1 MNQKHLLRF
10 IKRMLRTNA
19 NEVVSITDRVPTT
32 LKSVFEEMNL
42 DAYDLNVDIL
52 DVHAVKISF

>member
-1 MNQKHLLRF
+1 
-10 IKRMLRTNA
+10 MLRTNA

-52 DVHAVKISF
+52 DVHAVKIFF

>member
-52 DVHAVKISF
+52 DVHAVKIFF

>member
-1 MNQKHLLRF
+1 
-10 IKRMLRTNA
+10 MLRTNA
-19 NEVVSITDRVPTT
+19 NEVVSITDGVPTT